1 VAQVVAQALASL
13 EGQVKGTVTDYVVK
27 VCIFKI
33 EIESS
38 EKDTLLLREIDR
50 IPLGFKYFMIYLS
63 SYY

>member
-27 VCIFKI
+27 VCIFEI

-38 EKDTLLLREIDR
+38 EKEGNEKLTEYHSDLDIL
-50 IPLGFKYFMIYLS
+50 
-63 SYY
+63 